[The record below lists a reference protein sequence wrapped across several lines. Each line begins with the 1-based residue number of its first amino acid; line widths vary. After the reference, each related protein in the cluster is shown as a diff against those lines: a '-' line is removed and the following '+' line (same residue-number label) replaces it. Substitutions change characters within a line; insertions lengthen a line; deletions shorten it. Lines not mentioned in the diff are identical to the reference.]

1 MARTANYEDMTVDEL
16 RRAARERGISRTSK
30 MRKSELLEA
39 LGSDG
44 GGRAGD
50 GQDSHGEGVRHSA
63 GDAAERGSEHRGREI
78 RGPDEHESHPGE
90 TLVTTNHDVIRAW
103 AEARGAKPATVP
115 GTERGDR
122 LGVLTFDFPGY
133 GGENLRHV
141 TWDEWFRTFD
151 ERGLRFIFQ
160 EHTSDGKESNFF
172 HLENPNVR
180 T

>member
-1 MARTANYEDMTVDEL
+1 MAGTANLEDMTVDEL
-16 RRAARERGISRTSK
+16 RRAARERGITRTSK
-30 MRKSELLEA
+30 MRKRELLEA
-39 LGSDG
+39 LGSEG
-44 GGRAGD
+44 GDR
-50 GQDSHGEGVRHSA
+50 GERDDRPGT
-63 GDAAERGSEHRGREI
+63 GHRREI
-78 RGPDEHESHPGE
+78 HRPDEHESAPGE

-103 AEARGAKPATVP
+103 AEARGAKPATAP

-160 EHTSDGKESNFF
+160 EHTRDGNDSNFF
-172 HLENPNVR
+172 RLENPNVR